1 MNTTDQPGT
10 PGRTDSPIHISGL
23 HKRFGALEVLKGVD
37 LTVARGEV
45 VVVMGPSGSG
55 KTTLIRCM
63 NLLEEPDAGTVA
75 VCGCSVECGDRA
87 RRRERARQV
96 REIRHRTAMVFQQ
109 FNLFPHLTA
118 LGNVAEGPLSV
129 RRMPR
134 ADAEALAR
142 RLLDRVGLADKAAEY
157 PARLSGGQKQRVAIA
172 RALAME
178 PEVVLFD
185 EPTSALDP
193 ELHAE
198 VLQVM
203 RELARDGMT
212 MVVVTHEVEF
222 AREVSDRVVFMDGGV
237 VLEEGPPREFLSRP
251 AHPRAQAFL
260 RLVAHDLPEQGAD
273 GDGPDKPTRWE
284 QAS

>member
-1 MNTTDQPGT
+1 MNRTDQIDI
-10 PGRTDSPIHISGL
+10 RGL

-75 VCGCSVECGDRA
+75 ICGCSVECGGA
-87 RRRERARQV
+87 VRRRERV
-96 REIRHRTAMVFQQ
+96 RKVRTIRHRTAMVFQQ
-109 FNLFPHLTA
+109 FNLFPHMTA
-118 LGNVAEGPLSV
+118 LGNVIEGPLSV
-129 RRMPR
+129 RRMPKDT
-134 ADAEALAR
+134 AVALGR
-142 RLLDRVGLADKAAEY
+142 ELLDRVGLTDKAAEY
-157 PARLSGGQKQRVAIA
+157 PSRLSGGQKQRVAIA

-198 VLQVM
+198 VLEVM
-203 RELARDGMT
+203 RELAHDGMT

-222 AREVSDRVVFMDGGV
+222 AREVADRVVFMDSGV
-237 VLEEGPPREFLSRP
+237 VLESGRPQDFLNHP
-251 AHPRAQAFL
+251 VHPRAKAFL
-260 RLVAHDLPEQGAD
+260 RLVAHDA
-273 GDGPDKPTRWE
+273 PDPKAVEEGSQKPTRWE
-284 QAS
+284 HAS

>member
-1 MNTTDQPGT
+1 MNRPDQIDI
-10 PGRTDSPIHISGL
+10 RGL

-75 VCGCSVECGDRA
+75 VCGCSVECGGA
-87 RRRERARQV
+87 VRRRERV
-96 REIRHRTAMVFQQ
+96 RKVRTIRHRTAMVFQQ
-109 FNLFPHLTA
+109 FNLFPHMTA
-118 LGNVAEGPLSV
+118 LGNVIEGPLSV
-129 RRMPR
+129 RRMPKDT
-134 ADAEALAR
+134 AVALGR
-142 RLLDRVGLADKAAEY
+142 ELLDRVGLTDKAAEY
-157 PARLSGGQKQRVAIA
+157 PSRLSGGQKQRVAIA

-198 VLQVM
+198 VLEVM
-203 RELARDGMT
+203 RELAHDGMT

-222 AREVSDRVVFMDGGV
+222 AREVADRVVFMDGGV
-237 VLEEGPPREFLSRP
+237 VLESGRPQDFLNHP
-251 AHPRAQAFL
+251 VHPRAKAFL
-260 RLVAHDLPEQGAD
+260 RLVAHDAPGPEAVEE
-273 GDGPDKPTRWE
+273 GPQKPTRWE
-284 QAS
+284 HVS

>member
-1 MNTTDQPGT
+1 MNRTDQIDI
-10 PGRTDSPIHISGL
+10 RGL

-75 VCGCSVECGDRA
+75 ICGCSVECGGA
-87 RRRERARQV
+87 VRRRERV
-96 REIRHRTAMVFQQ
+96 RKVRTIRHRTAMVFQQ
-109 FNLFPHLTA
+109 FNLFPHMTA
-118 LGNVAEGPLSV
+118 LGNVIEGPLSV
-129 RRMPR
+129 RRMHK
-134 ADAEALAR
+134 DAAVALGR
-142 RLLDRVGLADKAAEY
+142 ELLDRVGLTDKAAEY
-157 PARLSGGQKQRVAIA
+157 PSRLSGGQKQRVAIA

-198 VLQVM
+198 VLEVM
-203 RELARDGMT
+203 RELAHDGMT

-222 AREVSDRVVFMDGGV
+222 AREVADRVVFMDGGV
-237 VLEEGPPREFLSRP
+237 VLESGRPQDFLNHP
-251 AHPRAQAFL
+251 VHPRAKAFL
-260 RLVAHDLPEQGAD
+260 RLVAHDVPGPEAVEERSQ
-273 GDGPDKPTRWE
+273 KPTRWE
-284 QAS
+284 HAS

>member
-1 MNTTDQPGT
+1 MNPTDGT
-10 PGRTDSPIHISGL
+10 ADRIHIRGL
-23 HKRFGALEVLKGVD
+23 HKRFGPLEVLKGVD

-55 KTTLIRCM
+55 KTTLIRCV

-75 VCGCSVECGDRA
+75 VCGCSVECSGRG

-96 REIRHRTAMVFQQ
+96 REIRQRTAMVFQQ

-118 LGNVAEGPLSV
+118 LGNVVEGPLSV

-134 ADAEALAR
+134 ADAETLGRKLLA
-142 RLLDRVGLADKAAEY
+142 RVGLADKAAEY

-203 RELARDGMT
+203 RELAHEGMT

-222 AREVSDRVVFMDGGV
+222 AREAADRVVFMDGGV
-237 VLEEGPPREFLSRP
+237 VLESGPPREFLSRP
-251 AHPRAQAFL
+251 VHPRAQAFL
-260 RLVAHDLPEQGAD
+260 RLVTHDVPEEGT
-273 GDGPDKPTRWE
+273 GGEGPEKPTRWE